1 LTFDVRRCRRE
12 GNVAGDALAQ
22 MDDFSLQKGAPPMAR
37 KFMLCLVLLSCCAS
51 VASAQTGTGGVA
63 YATPP
68 SHRFDLIPL
77 GGYSWTFAQ
86 DAYVGNTVG
95 EIDLDDA
102 AFYGAALDI
111 NTMRRSTKEVQVR
124 LLYRRSDS
132 QVTFRPV
139 GDRSVQA
146 DAAIEYWHIGG
157 VGGYRRG
164 KAMPFTAVSLG
175 GSRLVAGSEDS
186 WKFSMMFGLG
196 VKYYASP
203 KVGLMLQGN
212 LPITF
217 TDAWGGVT
225 VGTGGAGLSVG
236 GTGIGQID
244 VGGGVIIC
252 F

>member
-1 LTFDVRRCRRE
+1 MVRQTLL
-12 GNVAGDALAQ
+12 GLI
-22 MDDFSLQKGAPPMAR
+22 
-37 KFMLCLVLLSCCAS
+37 LLSCCVS
-51 VASAQTGTGGVA
+51 VASAQGGTGGVA
-63 YATPP
+63 SATTPD
-68 SHRFDLIPL
+68 HRFDLVPL
-77 GGYSWTFAQ
+77 GGYGWTFAQ
-86 DAYVGNTVG
+86 DAYVGNSVG
-95 EIDLDDA
+95 EVDFDDA

-132 QVTFRPV
+132 QVTFQPV
-139 GDRSVQA
+139 GARAVQA

-157 VGGYRRG
+157 LGGYRRG
-164 KAMPFTAVSLG
+164 KAMPFSSVTLG
-175 GSRLVAGSEDS
+175 GTRLVAGDQDD

-203 KVGLMLQGN
+203 KVGLMLQGS

-217 TDAWGGVT
+217 TDGWAGVT

-236 GTGIGQID
+236 GTGISQID
-244 VGGGVIIC
+244 VGGGIVIC